1 MQLHPSRVCATYS
14 VIVVLP
20 IMRMLLMQYFHSRY
34 FKTPMTT
41 QYSTD
46 PKYKDFNDYILS
58 RTPAKRWGEPQDLQG
73 AVIFLASK
81 ASDYIS
87 GTSVV
92 CDGGFMGM

>member
-1 MQLHPSRVCATYS
+1 
-14 VIVVLP
+14 
-20 IMRMLLMQYFHSRY
+20 MLMKVHRRRY

-46 PKYKDFNDYILS
+46 PKYKDFNHYILS

-87 GTSVV
+87 GTSIV